1 MTAASVTT
9 LRCRRGCSHVNLI
22 PCPVDVTGNVAA
34 DCRQTGK
41 ILGAVFRHQS
51 TEPARGASESDGR
64 SAQPDRREPCGGSG
78 MWLLLAQIGDAVE
91 GRLSQ
96 AQDEGNLMN
105 EEGLTTRWVDIC
117 EL

>member
-1 MTAASVTT
+1 
-9 LRCRRGCSHVNLI
+9 
-22 PCPVDVTGNVAA
+22 
-34 DCRQTGK
+34 
-41 ILGAVFRHQS
+41 
-51 TEPARGASESDGR
+51 
-64 SAQPDRREPCGGSG
+64 

-91 GRLSQ
+91 GHLSQ